1 MNKQKK
7 EILKL
12 GFTAGTRAIDNY
24 DTCCDKFGFKKAL
37 RGNFAQQKM
46 LYAKNATDEG
56 YSVWMLAHS
65 SLNES
70 FNRKGRWYN
79 IFVGSDVIRE
89 LWFNPSDIS
98 WSQADYSYRV
108 CFAKTRDGNYVFKG
122 IYKPQKIDWEKIPD
136 GKTELVRTFV
146 RISSTYPVGIEE
158 TIDENT
164 EIMVSV
170 EAIFRLLILFNSN
183 ANATANIT
191 MEIVVSCIPN
201 TTPTAIPVKA
211 ECPKASLK
219 YAIFLF
225 TIMVPRSANKGVIIS
240 IANSAFLI
248 KP

>member
-7 EILKL
+7 EILTP

-24 DTCCDKFGFKKAL
+24 DTCCDKFGFKKTL

-70 FNRKGRWYN
+70 FSRKGRWYN

-89 LWFNPSDIS
+89 IWFNPSDIS
-98 WSQADYSYRV
+98 GSQDDYSHRV

-158 TIDENT
+158 KTIDENT
-164 EIMVSV
+164 QITETKTIKEIPCVTDNCRIEAWILEQNKSAVVVVDLSLRPFQKELIGKKVGDRFKLPKVS
-170 EAIFRLLILFNSN
+170 L
-183 ANATANIT
+183 TY
-191 MEIVVSCIPN
+191 EIRKI
-201 TTPTAIPVKA
+201 
-211 ECPKASLK
+211 
-219 YAIFLF
+219 
-225 TIMVPRSANKGVIIS
+225 
-240 IANSAFLI
+240 LI
-248 KP
+248 KE

>member
-7 EILKL
+7 EILTP

-24 DTCCDKFGFKKAL
+24 DTCCDKFGFKKTL

-89 LWFNPSDIS
+89 IWFNPSDIS
-98 WSQADYSYRV
+98 GSQDDYSYRV

-158 TIDENT
+158 KTIDENT
-164 EIMVSV
+164 QITETKTIKEIPCVTDNCRIEAWILEQNKSAVVVVDLSLRPFQKELIGKKVGDRFKLPKVS
-170 EAIFRLLILFNSN
+170 L
-183 ANATANIT
+183 TY
-191 MEIVVSCIPN
+191 EIRKI
-201 TTPTAIPVKA
+201 
-211 ECPKASLK
+211 
-219 YAIFLF
+219 
-225 TIMVPRSANKGVIIS
+225 
-240 IANSAFLI
+240 LI
-248 KP
+248 KE

>member
-7 EILKL
+7 EILKP

-24 DTCCDKFGFKKAL
+24 DTCCDMFGFKKAL

-89 LWFNPSDIS
+89 IWFNPSDIS
-98 WSQADYSYRV
+98 WSQEDYSYRV

-158 TIDENT
+158 ETIDENT
-164 EIMVSV
+164 EIMETETIKEIPCVTDNCRIEAWILEQNKSAVVVVDLSLRPFQKELIGKKVGDRFKLPKVS
-170 EAIFRLLILFNSN
+170 L
-183 ANATANIT
+183 TY
-191 MEIVVSCIPN
+191 EIRKI
-201 TTPTAIPVKA
+201 
-211 ECPKASLK
+211 
-219 YAIFLF
+219 
-225 TIMVPRSANKGVIIS
+225 
-240 IANSAFLI
+240 LI
-248 KP
+248 KE